1 ARCLLLPDSLHSP
14 RRRRF
19 PKTGGELPAGDAPS
33 LLPENL
39 DPAGIGD
46 GDGEGRAARSTA
58 PSTWGGEQGYHL
70 KCKLQVER
78 AMVTDACHLTIA
90 CGGLIC

>member
-1 ARCLLLPDSLHSP
+1 MSTTSDNNNTGDKEKEPL
-14 RRRRF
+14 
-19 PKTGGELPAGDAPS
+19 TGGELPAGDAPS

-58 PSTWGGEQGYHL
+58 PSTWGGEQ
-70 KCKLQVER
+70 
-78 AMVTDACHLTIA
+78 TI
-90 CGGLIC
+90 GV